1 MEDKEIVLKLGS
13 LELNGDI
20 KVDEL
25 IRMFS
30 PALKQVC
37 DILEKEI
44 DNKDE
49 GLDFCLGLLIHSII
63 VGKTDEEI
71 ARIFTQAE
79 LIRRD
84 YDKFMKNK

>member
-1 MEDKEIVLKLGS
+1 MEDKEIILKLGS
-13 LELNGDI
+13 LELIGDI
-20 KVDEL
+20 RVDEL

-30 PALKQVC
+30 SALKQVC

-49 GLDFCLGLLIHSII
+49 GLDFFLGLLIHSII